1 MVVERMLDY
10 ELELATASRG
20 YDGETCWVH
29 ARAGAIPPAIPAHPG
44 RDPLVVMTM
53 QKLWLAG
60 SDVFYGLATLWT
72 EDRSRT
78 WTQPQIEPAFARQ
91 QVDDSLEMTVCDFTP
106 RWHAASR
113 TLLGTGHTVYYRDNR
128 IPTVRR
134 RATAY
139 STFDPVTRRWNPWKE
154 LVMPDRPEFTN
165 AGAGSTQ
172 RWDLP
177 NGEILLPMYFKRPE
191 DQLTRATVIRC
202 RFDGQ
207 TLTYIEHGDEL
218 TIDIPRGFGE
228 PSLVRF
234 GDQYFLTLRNDEKGY
249 VTKGSDGLC
258 FEAPRP
264 WCFDDGEELGNYNTQ
279 QHWVLHSEAL
289 FLVYTRRGAA
299 NDHVFRHRAPLF
311 MAQVDPQR
319 LCVIRSTERPI
330 VPERGARLGN
340 FGVTD
345 VSPEETWVT
354 VAEWMQP
361 RGCERY
367 GSDNTVWVAKL
378 HWNQMNRSFLGMS

>member
-1 MVVERMLDY
+1 
-10 ELELATASRG
+10 
-20 YDGETCWVH
+20 
-29 ARAGAIPPAIPAHPG
+29 
-44 RDPLVVMTM
+44 
-53 QKLWLAG
+53 
-60 SDVFYGLATLWT
+60 
-72 EDRSRT
+72 
-78 WTQPQIEPAFARQ
+78 
-91 QVDDSLEMTVCDFTP
+91 
-106 RWHAASR
+106 
-113 TLLGTGHTVYYRDNR
+113 
-128 IPTVRR
+128 
-134 RATAY
+134 
-139 STFDPVTRRWNPWKE
+139 
-154 LVMPDRPEFTN
+154 
-165 AGAGSTQ
+165 
-172 RWDLP
+172 
-177 NGEILLPMYFKRPE
+177 
-191 DQLTRATVIRC
+191 
-202 RFDGQ
+202 
-207 TLTYIEHGDEL
+207 LTYIEHGDEL

-319 LCVIRSTERPI
+319 LCVIRSTERAI